1 MDRALDGL
9 GVDIEKPF
17 EVGLPLETEEQGRV
31 EYSCVMYPV
40 FGDCPAD
47 FSLRADGAQ
56 VIPTEHHPDTGI
68 RDEAHFVLLAGPV
81 FLSGGGEKI
90 GAQFMQAH
98 DGISKEIRNPNMD
111 AFKK

>member
-1 MDRALDGL
+1 LDRALSGL

-40 FGDCPAD
+40 FGDCPVD

-81 FLSGGGEKI
+81 FLSGE
-90 GAQFMQAH
+90 
-98 DGISKEIRNPNMD
+98 R
-111 AFKK
+111 